1 MEVTQVESMKPKAAA
16 SRSKSES
23 LNAEFVDM
31 IRRIPKTAF
40 ARVMQHSA
48 LTVAEQR
55 HLMRLFAEIK

>member
-1 MEVTQVESMKPKAAA
+1 MKPKAAA